1 MPPSGPSDEIKL
13 QCWEWHTQHYSL
25 RQIAAKLKAERGID
39 VVHSTVDQWVR
50 QARDMVRYV
59 DHMDVAREYLS
70 AGEALKGWSAELRE
84 EMKAQGGTVAEY
96 LPLYLQIHDR
106 MARMLAA
113 PWGGEVDRSGPAM
126 DAKTVELVRIVAHR
140 ARTGETN
147 GKRH

>member
-1 MPPSGPSDEIKL
+1 MPSSGPPEEIKL
-13 QCWEWHTQHYSL
+13 LCWEWHSQHYSL

-39 VVHSTVDQWVR
+39 VVHSTIGDWVR

-84 EMKAQGGTVAEY
+84 EMKAAGGTVAEY

-106 MARMLAA
+106 LARMLAV
-113 PWGGEVDRSGPAM
+113 PWGGPAQGGGPPM
-126 DAKTVELVRIVAHR
+126 DPKTVEMVRIVK
-140 ARTGETN
+140 ARVQTGET
-147 GKRH
+147 